1 MQKIAD
7 ILTKIREKSP
17 VVFHITNLVTIND
30 CANITLSVGGSPLMS
45 FCKDELRDILSFSS
59 SLVINIGTM
68 EEQMR
73 EIVISAGKI
82 ANELNVPIVLDPV
95 GIGASKARNDLVLNL
110 IKEVKF
116 AVIKAN
122 SAEIKTLLG
131 LDLNTIAGVDSR
143 ENFDDENAIKDLAN
157 SLKCVIAMSGE
168 SDIISDGKEI
178 IMLNNGTNML
188 SKVSGTGC
196 MSASLI
202 ASACGAGAKYFDSAI
217 FGLCL
222 MGISGEMSPNIP
234 NGSLKVAIMDNIYK
248 LTPADFLKMA
258 KIQNY

>member
-1 MQKIAD
+1 MQDVA
-7 ILTKIREKSP
+7 
-17 VVFHITNLVTIND
+17 
-30 CANITLSVGGSPLMS
+30 
-45 FCKDELRDILSFSS
+45 
-59 SLVINIGTM
+59 
-68 EEQMR
+68 
-73 EIVISAGKI
+73 ISAGKI

-95 GIGASKARNDLVLNL
+95 GVGATKARDILVSNL
-110 IKEVKF
+110 LKEVKF

-131 LDLNTIAGVDSR
+131 LRLKTKAGVDSR
-143 ENFDDENAIKDLAN
+143 ENFDDENAIKGLAN
-157 SLKCVIAMSGE
+157 RLNCTIAMSGKC
-168 SDIISDGKEI
+168 DIISDGKETI
-178 IMLNNGTNML
+178 KVNNGTQLL

-202 ASACGAGAKYFDSAI
+202 ASACGVGAKYFDSAV

-222 MGISGEMSPNIP
+222 MGIGGEMAPNIP